1 MMPLAEGPE
10 RRCRPLGGRHRSR
23 WATCAALFTAL
34 GVCVSPFDSVAAHAG
49 GHFAQGLRAVH
60 IDLEGVLERA
70 GARVAEYFA
79 RAQSIVC
86 LEKVA
91 LQKLSLGFSADGPAR
106 FVESELRLS
115 WEPSSDD
122 PMPREARTLRQ
133 VLRVNGHP
141 PRQKDG
147 YNCTTPE
154 QEDSEE
160 QPLSMLL
167 PESRARLTFAYDGRD
182 VIDGR
187 GAVVITFREKKLKP
201 TVDVSLVEDNEN
213 CISFNIDGGTRGK
226 LWIDAE
232 TNDVLRLDRSL
243 SGLVDIP
250 LPRKAQ
256 RHGASHEWTMERWDS
271 SIRFKPVKFDDPSET
286 LILPVSSSTLQI
298 TRGSGTPRLRT
309 NTQYTSY
316 RRFMTGARVVPP
328 QQ

>member
-1 MMPLAEGPE
+1 MTPAA
-10 RRCRPLGGRHRSR
+10 
-23 WATCAALFTAL
+23 ATGAALVTVL
-34 GVCVSPFDSVAAHAG
+34 GVCLSAPFDSVAAYARG
-49 GHFAQGLRAVH
+49 NFAQGLRQVH
-60 IDLEGVLERA
+60 IDLEGVLDRA
-70 GARVAEYFA
+70 SARVAEYFA

-115 WEPSSDD
+115 WEPSRVD
-122 PMPREARTLRQ
+122 PTPKEARTLRQ
-133 VLRVNGHP
+133 VLRVNGHA
-141 PRQKDG
+141 PRKKDWN
-147 YNCTTPE
+147 NCTTPE

-167 PESRARLTFAYDGRD
+167 PEGRAGLSFEYGGREEVDGRA
-182 VIDGR
+182 
-187 GAVVITFREKKLKP
+187 AVVIAFRERKLKP

-213 CISFNIDGGTRGK
+213 CISFNIDGGMRGK

-232 TNDVLRLDRSL
+232 TSDVLRLDRSL
-243 SGLVDIP
+243 SGLVEIP
-250 LPRKAQ
+250 LPRKA
-256 RHGASHEWTMERWDS
+256 RRYGVNDEWIMERWDS
-271 SIRFKPVKFDDPSET
+271 SIRFKAVKFDDPTET
-286 LILPVSSSTLQI
+286 LILPVSSSTLQV

-309 NTQYTSY
+309 NTQYTAY

>member
-1 MMPLAEGPE
+1 MG
-10 RRCRPLGGRHRSR
+10 
-23 WATCAALFTAL
+23 L
-34 GVCVSPFDSVAAHAG
+34 GVCVSAAPFDSVAAYAG
-49 GHFAQGLRAVH
+49 GNIAQGLRQQLAH

-91 LQKLSLGFSADGPAR
+91 LQRLSLGFSADGPAR

-115 WEPSSDD
+115 WEPTKDD
-122 PMPREARTLRQ
+122 PTPKEARTVRQ
-133 VLRVNGHP
+133 VVRVNGHA
-141 PRQKDG
+141 PRKKDWN
-147 YNCTTPE
+147 NCTTPE

-167 PESRARLTFAYDGRD
+167 PEARAKLSFEYDRHE

-187 GAVVITFREKKLKP
+187 GAVVIAFRERKLKP

-213 CISFNIDGGTRGK
+213 CISFNIDGGMRGK

-243 SGLVDIP
+243 SGLVEIP

-256 RHGASHEWTMERWDS
+256 RYGVNHEWTMERWDS
-271 SIRFKPVKFDDPSET
+271 SIRFKAVKFDDPTET
-286 LILPVSSSTLQI
+286 LILPISSSTLQV

-309 NTQYTSY
+309 TTQYTSY

>member
-1 MMPLAEGPE
+1 MG
-10 RRCRPLGGRHRSR
+10 
-23 WATCAALFTAL
+23 L
-34 GVCVSPFDSVAAHAG
+34 GVWVSAAPFDSVAAYAG
-49 GHFAQGLRAVH
+49 GNLAPGLRQQLAH

-70 GARVAEYFA
+70 SARVAEYFA

-91 LQKLSLGFSADGPAR
+91 LQRLSLGFSADGPAR

-115 WEPSSDD
+115 WEPTKDD
-122 PMPREARTLRQ
+122 PTPKEARTLRQ
-133 VLRVNGHP
+133 VVRVNGHA
-141 PRQKDG
+141 PRKKDWN
-147 YNCTTPE
+147 NCTTPE

-167 PESRARLTFAYDGRD
+167 PEARAKLSFEYDRHE

-187 GAVVITFREKKLKP
+187 GAVVIAFRERKLKP

-213 CISFNIDGGTRGK
+213 CISFNIDGGMRGK

-243 SGLVDIP
+243 SGLVEIP

-256 RHGASHEWTMERWDS
+256 RYGVNHEWTMERWDS
-271 SIRFKPVKFDDPSET
+271 SIRFKAVKFDDPTET
-286 LILPVSSSTLQI
+286 LILPISSSTLQV

-309 NTQYTSY
+309 TTQYTAY
-316 RRFMTGARVVPP
+316 RRFMTGARVVP
-328 QQ
+328 QG

>member
-1 MMPLAEGPE
+1 MIRAT
-10 RRCRPLGGRHRSR
+10 
-23 WATCAALFTAL
+23 ATCAAVVTAF
-34 GVCVSPFDSVAAHAG
+34 GVCLSAA
-49 GHFAQGLRAVH
+49 QKTVL

-91 LQKLSLGFSADGPAR
+91 WQPLSMGYSADGPAR

-115 WEPSSDD
+115 WEPSPED
-122 PMPREARTLRQ
+122 PLPKEARALRQ
-133 VLRVNGHP
+133 VVRVNGSA
-141 PRQKDG
+141 PRKKD
-147 YNCTTPE
+147 YNNCTTPE

-167 PESRARLTFAYDGRD
+167 PESRTEFSFEYDGRD

-187 GAVVITFREKKLKP
+187 DAVIVTFRERKMKP
-201 TVDVSLVEDNEN
+201 TVTVSLVEDNEN
-213 CISFNIDGGTRGK
+213 CISFDIDGGMRGK
-226 LWIDAE
+226 LWIDAD

-243 SGLVDIP
+243 GGMVEIP

-256 RHGASHEWTMERWDS
+256 RGSNPTYWTMERWDS
-271 SIRFKPVKFDDPSET
+271 SIRFKPVKFDEPSET
-286 LILPVSSSTLQI
+286 LILPVSASTLQF

-309 NTQYTSY
+309 TTHYTSY

>member
-1 MMPLAEGPE
+1 MTKSTKGAVY
-10 RRCRPLGGRHRSR
+10 
-23 WATCAALFTAL
+23 AALVMGL
-34 GVCVSPFDSVAAHAG
+34 GVGASAPVDSVAAYPG
-49 GHFAQGLRAVH
+49 GNVAQGLRQQLAH
-60 IDLEGVLERA
+60 IDLEGVLDRA

-91 LQKLSLGFSADGPAR
+91 LQKLGLGFSADGPAR

-115 WEPSSDD
+115 WEPSKED
-122 PMPREARTLRQ
+122 PTPKEARTLRQ

-141 PRQKDG
+141 PRKKDWN
-147 YNCTTPE
+147 NCTTPE

-167 PESRARLTFAYDGRD
+167 PESRAKLSFEYGGRE

-187 GAVVITFREKKLKP
+187 GAVVVTFRERKLKP

-213 CISFNIDGGTRGK
+213 CISFDIDGGMRGK

-232 TNDVLRLDRSL
+232 TSDVLRLDRSL

-256 RHGASHEWTMERWDS
+256 RFGNHEWTMERWDS
-271 SIRFKPVKFDDPSET
+271 SIRFKSVKFDDPTET

-298 TRGSGTPRLRT
+298 TRGAGTPRLRT
-309 NTQYTSY
+309 TTQYTSY

>member
-1 MMPLAEGPE
+1 MKP
-10 RRCRPLGGRHRSR
+10 RRTRSTTKSTTS
-23 WATCAALFTAL
+23 AICVAVFAGL
-34 GVCVSPFDSVAAHAG
+34 GVCIS
-49 GHFAQGLRAVH
+49 AQQGVH

-91 LQKLSLGFSADGPAR
+91 LQRLGIGFSAEGPAR

-115 WEPSSDD
+115 WEPSKDD
-122 PMPREARTLRQ
+122 PRPKEARALRQ

-141 PRQKDG
+141 PRRNDWN
-147 YNCTTPE
+147 NCTTPE

-167 PESRARLTFAYDGRD
+167 PESRGEFTFAYAGRE

-187 GAVVITFREKKLKP
+187 DAVIVTFREKKFRP
-201 TVDVSLVEDNEN
+201 TVDVSLVENNEH
-213 CISFNIDGGTRGK
+213 CISFNIDGGMRGK

-243 SGLVDIP
+243 SGLVEIP

-256 RHGASHEWTMERWDS
+256 RVGVDREWTMERWDS
-271 SIRFKPVKFDDPSET
+271 SIRFRPVKFDDPSET
-286 LILPVSSSTLQI
+286 LILPVSSSTLQV

-309 NTQYTSY
+309 TTHYTAY
-316 RRFMTGARVVPP
+316 RRFITGARVVPP

>member
-1 MMPLAEGPE
+1 MTPAEGPE
-10 RRCRPLGGRHRSR
+10 RSR
-23 WATCAALFTAL
+23 RAVTTAALLIGF
-34 GVCVSPFDSVAAHAG
+34 GVCASGPFDSVVAHAG
-49 GHFAQGLRAVH
+49 ANVAQGLRQVH

-70 GARVAEYFA
+70 GARVAQYFA

-91 LQKLSLGFSADGPAR
+91 WQKLSLGWSADGPAR

-115 WEPSSDD
+115 WEPSPDD
-122 PMPREARTLRQ
+122 PTPKEARSLRN

-141 PRQKDG
+141 PRKRDQN
-147 YNCTTPE
+147 NCTTPE

-160 QPLSMLL
+160 QPLSLLL
-167 PESRARLTFAYDGRD
+167 PESREEMSFAYDGRD

-187 GAVVITFREKKLKP
+187 SAVIVTFREKKIKP

-213 CISFNIDGGTRGK
+213 CISFDIDGGMRGK
-226 LWIDAE
+226 VWIDAE

-243 SGLVDIP
+243 NGLVDIP
-250 LPRKAQ
+250 LPHKA
-256 RHGASHEWTMERWDS
+256 RRGGNPHYWTMERWDS
-271 SIRFKPVKFDDPSET
+271 TIRFKPVKFEDPAET

-309 NTQYTSY
+309 TTQYTSY

>member
-1 MMPLAEGPE
+1 MRA
-10 RRCRPLGGRHRSR
+10 
-23 WATCAALFTAL
+23 AVTCAALLTGL
-34 GVCVSPFDSVAAHAG
+34 GVSLAA
-49 GHFAQGLRAVH
+49 AQRTVH

-91 LQKLSLGFSADGPAR
+91 WQRLSMGLSADGPAR

-115 WEPSSDD
+115 WEPSPDD
-122 PMPREARTLRQ
+122 PTPKAARSLRQ
-133 VLRVNGHP
+133 VLKVNGAP
-141 PRQKDG
+141 PRKKDHN
-147 YNCTTPE
+147 NCTTPE

-167 PESRARLTFAYDGRD
+167 PESREELSFEYDGRG

-187 GAVVITFREKKLKP
+187 DAVVVTFREKKSKP
-201 TVDVSLVEDNEN
+201 TVDVSLVDDNEN
-213 CISFNIDGGTRGK
+213 CISFDIDGGLRGK

-243 SGLVDIP
+243 SGLVEIP

-256 RHGASHEWTMERWDS
+256 RGSNPHYWTMERWDS
-271 SIRFKPVKFDDPSET
+271 SIRFKPVKFDDPAET
-286 LILPVSSSTLQI
+286 LILPVSASTLQV

-309 NTQYTSY
+309 TTQYTSY
-316 RRFMTGARVVPP
+316 RRFMTGGRVVPP
-328 QQ
+328 RQ

>member
-1 MMPLAEGPE
+1 MT
-10 RRCRPLGGRHRSR
+10 RLG
-23 WATCAALFTAL
+23 ATCVVLLMGL
-34 GVCVSPFDSVAAHAG
+34 GVCVS
-49 GHFAQGLRAVH
+49 AQKTVH
-60 IDLEGVLERA
+60 VDLQGVLERA

-91 LQKLSLGFSADGPAR
+91 WQRLSMGLSADGPAR

-115 WEPSSDD
+115 WEPSPDD
-122 PMPREARTLRQ
+122 PTPKAARSLRQ
-133 VLRVNGHP
+133 VLKVNGAP
-141 PRQKDG
+141 PRKKDHN
-147 YNCTTPE
+147 NCTTPE

-167 PESRARLTFAYDGRD
+167 PESREELSFEYDGRG

-187 GAVVITFREKKLKP
+187 DAVVVTFREKKIKP
-201 TVDVSLVEDNEN
+201 TVDVSLVDDNEN
-213 CISFNIDGGTRGK
+213 CISFDIDGGLRGK

-243 SGLVDIP
+243 SGLVEIP

-256 RHGASHEWTMERWDS
+256 RGGNAHYWTMERWDS
-271 SIRFKPVKFDDPSET
+271 SIRFKPVKFDDPAET
-286 LILPVSSSTLQI
+286 LILPVSASTLQV

-309 NTQYTSY
+309 TTQYTSY
-316 RRFMTGARVVPP
+316 RRFMTGGRVVPP
-328 QQ
+328 RQ

>member
-1 MMPLAEGPE
+1 MGL
-10 RRCRPLGGRHRSR
+10 S
-23 WATCAALFTAL
+23 
-34 GVCVSPFDSVAAHAG
+34 VCVAA
-49 GHFAQGLRAVH
+49 AQTVH

-70 GARVAEYFA
+70 GGRVAEFFK

-86 LEKVA
+86 VEKVA
-91 LQKLSLGFSADGPAR
+91 WQRLSLGFSADGPAR

-115 WEPSSDD
+115 WEPSKDN
-122 PMPREARTLRQ
+122 PTPKEARTLRNL
-133 VLRVNGHP
+133 LRVNGHP
-141 PRQKDG
+141 PRKKDWN
-147 YNCTTPE
+147 NCTTPE

-167 PESRARLTFAYDGRD
+167 PESRHELSFAYAGRA

-187 GAVVITFREKKLKP
+187 DAVVLTFREKKIKP
-201 TVDVSLVEDNEN
+201 TVDVSLIEDNEN
-213 CISFNIDGGTRGK
+213 CVSFSIDGGMRGK

-232 TNDVLRLDRSL
+232 TNDVLRLDRAL

-256 RHGASHEWTMERWDS
+256 RGSNPTSWTMERWDS
-271 SIRFKPVKFDDPSET
+271 SIRFKPVRFDDPPET

-309 NTQYTSY
+309 TTHYTAY
-316 RRFMTGARVVPP
+316 RRFMTGGRLVPP

>member
-1 MMPLAEGPE
+1 MKLLA
-10 RRCRPLGGRHRSR
+10 
-23 WATCAALFTAL
+23 AIVTAL
-34 GVCVSPFDSVAAHAG
+34 GVCVSASFDSLAAHADG
-49 GHFAQGLRAVH
+49 TFAENLQQRVLH

-70 GARVAEYFA
+70 GARVQEYFA

-91 LQKLSLGFSADGPAR
+91 WQRLGLGFSAEGPAR

-115 WEPSSDD
+115 WQPSPED
-122 PMPREARTLRQ
+122 PTPKEARALRQ
-133 VLRVNGHP
+133 VLRVNGSP
-141 PRQKDG
+141 PRKKD
-147 YNCTTPE
+147 YNNCTTPE

-167 PESRARLTFAYDGRD
+167 PDARTELSFAYDGRT

-187 GAVVITFREKKLKP
+187 EAVTITFREKKLKP
-201 TVDVSLVEDNEN
+201 TVTVSLVEDNEN
-213 CISFNIDGGTRGK
+213 CISFDIDGGMRGK

-243 SGLVDIP
+243 GGYVEIP

-256 RHGASHEWTMERWDS
+256 RGGNPHEWTMERWDS
-271 SIRFKPVKFDDPSET
+271 SIRFKPVKFDEPSET

-309 NTQYTSY
+309 TTQYTSY
-316 RRFMTGARVVPP
+316 RRFMTGGRVVPP